1 MASSASPVLTE
12 RGDIH
17 KSCKSL
23 EAIVNIF
30 NDYCQAIDAIVTAQ
44 KKLAKALREAAG
56 LKAMHSHAGTVYMSL
71 SVQRG

>member
-1 MASSASPVLTE
+1 MSSPTLVIVE
-12 RGDIH
+12 RTDIH

-44 KKLAKALREAAG
+44 KKLAKALRDASG
-56 LKAMHSHAGTVYMSL
+56 LKAMHSHAGTCYSP
-71 SVQRG
+71 

>member
-1 MASSASPVLTE
+1 MSAGLVIAD
-12 RGDIH
+12 RVAIH

-30 NDYCQAIDAIVTAQ
+30 NDYCQAIDAIVSAQ

-56 LKAMHSHAGTVYMSL
+56 LKAMHSHAGMVNSHV